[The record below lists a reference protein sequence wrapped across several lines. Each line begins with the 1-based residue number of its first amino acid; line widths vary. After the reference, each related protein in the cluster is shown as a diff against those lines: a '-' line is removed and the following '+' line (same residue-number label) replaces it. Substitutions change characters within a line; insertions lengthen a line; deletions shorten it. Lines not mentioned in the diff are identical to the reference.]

1 MRKGIHEIVESKYDW
16 IKPAEYRTK
25 IQYWYVVMIILCCCT
40 MHHK

>member
-25 IQYWYVVMIILCCCT
+25 IHTDIL
-40 MHHK
+40 